1 MLTTLKVRACLFA
14 CVALAAALTS
24 VQAAPAETFT
34 YDDIIYQSDGRGMAT
49 VWGYSSSNPP
59 VDLVIP
65 STVKHKY
72 SVEVKDAETGKS
84 RWEEHQETC
93 SVTGIRD
100 DAFYKCPSLV
110 SVFLPE
116 GITCVR
122 GFSACPKLKR
132 VTVPEKCLEIGV
144 AAFNEC
150 SQLSQVK
157 LPSTLLRIG
166 DSAFAECR
174 NLQDMELPDSLL
186 EVGYWAF
193 YLCRSWENAAVPPR
207 MSQKSIGDYTYYGCD
222 FLKEIVIPDGTEE
235 IGKAAFE
242 GCDGASRIV
251 IPSSVRKIHSYAF
264 IGCTGVRAVIINST
278 EIEILGGY
286 SYDRPFGG
294 CPIEDLQVPY
304 LKRSLKTDFPVSDLQ
319 RLTTVGEWTE
329 IPDEFCSGCE
339 NMYSFEIPAEVTRIG
354 KSAFSGCK
362 NWDCFSLPEK
372 IAEIADSAFENC
384 ERLSVDIPSGV
395 TRLGA
400 SAFRG
405 CKKLVRVTVPS
416 GVEELGKYLF
426 EDCTGLK
433 DVTLPEGLAKIG
445 GYAFADCKSLSSVVI
460 PATVTYMGS
469 SVFGRCSVLKE
480 CHFQGLPPDREPY
493 RRGGYC
499 DVFSEVAEGAFGT
512 YPRAYAQEWE
522 AVLDK
527 DKKWGGLPMQCVDGQ
542 IVRPKKSYFT
552 VKFSAGGLGVEGTMA
567 DQTFVSGE
575 PQKLRKNEFRRAGYV
590 FDRWF
595 AQQTYPSR
603 EDQTGV
609 ISTSL
614 EDEADMSK
622 FAVADGVVYTL
633 TATWKLEV
641 DKDLLFAFDVA
652 THAASVVGYKGKARN
667 LIIPGTV
674 MARPDGIRSDYESEN
689 TQSYSVT
696 AIAES
701 AFENNKTLYDVEL
714 PASLVNIGNR
724 AFQACSELSN
734 VSLEYV
740 KKIGNQAFRDC
751 LKFKSTLNGNG
762 CLEEVG
768 EQAFYRC
775 GMTSVS
781 LPKTVRRLGGG
792 VFQLC
797 AKLKEAAIDGS
808 ELALPNG
815 CFYDCEALQKVT
827 LGNGVKW
834 LPKSTDER
842 SGAFAGC
849 SALQEVTLGNMLKDI
864 PDYAFYGLAALRSVT
879 SKNEC
884 LDEIGCSAFV
894 GCQALSEVDLV
905 PKYIG
910 PSAFQGIKT
919 HFGLDFR
926 ACSFIDEQA
935 FAGSG
940 LGGSYERDGNSTGWL
955 GGVLNLPEIE
965 SICSEAF
972 LGCKNLRDVKFGPE
986 LKDLCGAAFAKT
998 GIERVEFMGERP
1010 PKTYRSSVLVFDGV
1024 SGNARGYFPDADG
1037 KGGHWREALDPQGTW
1052 QGLVF
1057 YRRGGEFALKL
1068 TLMAEKLNGSAAFDP
1083 SKVYV
1088 YISRWSDKNKTAF
1101 ADIRREDAK
1110 PLFDSGSLVNGEP
1123 SVGSSTLWFN
1133 RPGFYDISC
1142 GYKNGE
1148 WRAESGSQGIEVTED
1163 DVANRR
1169 DRQIVV
1175 RYVPVVH
1182 GKRVIDI
1189 PGSGI
1194 IKPIARDSDSDG
1206 YPDLVEVKS
1215 PFTSS
1220 VSGTFTWTAALED
1233 EEGNF
1238 ITTTTGTTALNV
1250 GDNEVTFAFD
1260 GEKVRAHGA
1269 CGGYRVNCIVFSNG
1283 TEEVAVNEELTVAAL
1298 SFDDWGEE
1306 PTPVALVRQVALD
1319 GNGGNCPV
1327 PTVDLALGQPYGEL
1341 PTATRAGY
1349 AFDGWYTAATGGE
1362 KIAAED
1368 LFQSRVDR
1376 LYAHWRRGAEDG
1388 VYQKEVGGVT
1398 WSYVVKNCQA
1408 TVGGPDAAQRL
1419 AVDSGT
1425 SGSLVIPAAFDNC
1438 PVTAIAPA
1446 AFKDCAQLAAVSVPA
1461 SVRVIPEEAFMG
1473 CTALESVVLVEGLEE
1488 IGACAFENCPALKA
1502 LTIPATVVRIGGRA
1516 FYSCRGLQRLVFPSS
1531 VREIGSEAFVGLR
1544 WLMEYEF
1551 EGLPPEVEDDTF
1563 GNGGLFSWSK
1573 KHEDVWQ
1580 SLSSGGYWKNL
1591 DVRGLAASPKTKT
1604 QTVKGLEWR
1613 YTVKDGEA
1621 TVGGYDESDDSLVA
1635 IPRETSGKVVIP
1647 STLGGYPVT
1656 TIGCEAFYQCERLTE
1671 IVVPKGVR
1679 TIGYGAFSYCEK
1691 LSRVALPEGLRSIGE
1706 FAFGCCDNLQ
1716 SIDLPSSLRAIG
1728 PEAFKV
1734 CALKKVRI
1742 PAKVTQVTPSAF
1754 AGCVNLRA
1762 FEVEKGNKSYKVA
1775 DGLLLSADGSVLV
1788 GVPGGLRTL
1797 VVPEGVRKLED
1808 EIVYDESDTL
1818 TEIRLPASLT
1828 RFRPSAIGECRSF
1841 QAFAVEEGN
1850 KTFKAVDG
1858 LLLTRDGTRLVAGP
1872 MGKQTVVLPSGILVV
1887 GKEALARSCAKSIRL
1902 NEELVA
1908 IEADGLN
1915 ACFLKTLTIPASVQS
1930 IGKDGVPTGYF
1941 LNEIVF
1947 EGEPPAECEMDDW
1960 DDCRGKYFSAHAAA
1974 WRKVLGGKTGNWN
1987 GLPMSQASSPAGVRT
2002 YAVTFDCGVH
2012 GQWVEPG
2019 AKSQLVSAGSAA
2031 TAPAVEAKP
2040 GWRFVGWDT
2049 AFDAVQSDL
2058 LVTAQYEPLVYA
2070 ISYVGTKGAV
2080 NRNPTTYTPA
2090 AGVTFAPLSETAGY
2104 AFAGWSPKAIAKGA
2118 FGDVTV
2124 TAQWKKIT
2132 KAKVSVGSFGA
2143 VSGTK
2148 VSVSAKS
2155 AKPKASVTFK
2165 ATPAKARGK
2174 REASFFAGWYADAD
2188 GIELVSMK
2196 NPLKYKVPEVSSVKL
2211 YARFE
2216 KVKDYLPTIHCEATY
2231 ALTPGVPFAAS
2242 VGATSPFAG
2251 AIAVSVKG
2259 LPSGLKYKGGT
2270 ISGTPKAFSKSVT
2283 ATVTAKNAAGTVKKK
2298 IVFTSVNPGFVVWA
2312 IAQAAGSESVYVGP
2326 KAQLTPYV
2334 GVPFEMA
2341 LSSAPGLSGRD
2352 DYEASAVT
2360 VTGLKNGLSFNAK
2373 KGLISGVATKTGKQT
2388 VKATFKNKW
2397 GWTAS
2402 FSFTISP
2409 QSLPEWLVG
2418 SYVGLGSYG
2427 SADGAVQLTVGAGGK
2442 ISGKIVAGGKS
2453 YSFSAKSF
2461 AGSTGLGDET
2471 AFTVKAKVNKK
2482 YTATFTFATADGV
2495 IGCVT
2500 ASSANGEVALEAW
2513 QDAWVRKDV
2522 YLPPYAN
2529 GTVKFTSADLEALG
2543 VAVKSG
2549 DSLAVKFS
2557 SKGAVKVTGKLGGK
2571 TVSASAKV
2579 VVTEVLE
2586 DGKAAAGEVVV
2597 PYGARAAVLPFVW
2610 SAGQKPAVDES
2621 SSHSFPVPSL

>member
-1 MLTTLKVRACLFA
+1 MLTTLKVSACLFA
-14 CVALAAALTS
+14 GVALAAALTS

-34 YDDIIYQSDGRGMAT
+34 YDDIIYQSDGKGMAT

-100 DAFYKCPSLV
+100 DAFLKCPSLV

-186 EVGYWAF
+186 EVGPWAF

-207 MSQKSIGDYTYYGCD
+207 MSQKSIGDNTYYGCD

-235 IGKAAFE
+235 IKYGAFE

-264 IGCTGVRAVIINST
+264 IGCTGVRTVIINST

-362 NWDCFSLPEK
+362 NWNCFSLPEK
-372 IAEIADSAFENC
+372 ITEIADGAFQNC

-395 TRLGA
+395 TRLGD

-445 GYAFADCKSLSSVVI
+445 HYAFADCKSLSSVVI
-460 PATVTYMGS
+460 PATVTYMGDS
-469 SVFGRCSVLKE
+469 AFGRCSALKE
-480 CHFQGLPPDREPY
+480 CHFQGLPPDRDPY

-522 AVLDK
+522 AALDK
-527 DKKWGGLPMQCVDGQ
+527 NKKWGGLPMQCVDGQ
-542 IVRPKKSYFT
+542 IVQPKKSYFT

-575 PQKLRKNEFRRAGYV
+575 SQKLRKNAFKRAGYA
-590 FDRWF
+590 FDKWF

-633 TATWKLEV
+633 TPMWKLEV

-652 THAASVVGYKGKARN
+652 THTASVVGYKGKARN

-689 TQSYSVT
+689 VQSYSVT

-701 AFENNKTLYDVEL
+701 AFENNMTLYDVEL
-714 PASLVNIGNR
+714 PASLVSIGNR

-734 VSLEYV
+734 VSLDNV
-740 KKIGNQAFRDC
+740 KKIGEQAFRDC
-751 LKFKSTLNGNG
+751 PKFRSILDGDE

-768 EQAFYRC
+768 AQAFYRC

-781 LPKTVRRLGGG
+781 LPKTVRKLGGG

-808 ELALPNG
+808 ELELPNG
-815 CFYDCEALQKVT
+815 CFYDCSALQKVT
-827 LGNGVKW
+827 LGNGVRW
-834 LPKSTDER
+834 LPKSADER

-864 PDYAFYGLAALRSVT
+864 PDYAFYGLAALKSVT
-879 SKNEC
+879 SKKEC
-884 LDEIGCSAFV
+884 LDEIGRSAFV
-894 GCQALSEVDLV
+894 GCQALEKADLI

-955 GGVLNLPEIE
+955 GGVLNLPKIE

-1037 KGGHWREALDPQGTW
+1037 KGGYWRETLDPQGTW

-1123 SVGSSTLWFN
+1123 SVGSYTLWFN

-1189 PGSGI
+1189 PGSEI

-1206 YPDLVEVKS
+1206 HPDLVEVKS
-1215 PFTSS
+1215 QFTSS
-1220 VSGTFTWTAALED
+1220 VSGTFWWTAALED

-1238 ITTTTGTTALNV
+1238 IAPATGTTTLNV
-1250 GDNEVTFAFD
+1250 GDNEVAFAFD
-1260 GEKVRAHGA
+1260 GETVRAHGA
-1269 CGGYRVNCIVFSNG
+1269 CGGYRVNCIVFSDG
-1283 TEEVAVNEELTVAAL
+1283 TEEIAVNEELSVSAL
-1298 SFDDWGEE
+1298 SFDDWGDE
-1306 PTPVALVRQVALD
+1306 PTPAALVRQVVLD
-1319 GNGGNCPV
+1319 GNGGTCPV

-1341 PTATRAGY
+1341 PTATCAGY

-1398 WSYVVKNCQA
+1398 WTYVVKNCQA
-1408 TVGGPDAAQRL
+1408 TVGGPDDAQRL
-1419 AVDSGT
+1419 AVDSGA

-1446 AFKDCAQLAAVSVPA
+1446 AFKDCAQLAAVTVPA
-1461 SVRVIPEEAFMG
+1461 SVRVIPEQAFMG
-1473 CTALESVVLVEGLEE
+1473 CTALESVVLAEGLVE
-1488 IGACAFENCPALKA
+1488 IRASAFENCRALKA

-1516 FYSCRGLQRLVFPSS
+1516 FYGCRGLPRMIFPSS

-1544 WLMEYEF
+1544 RLMEYEF
-1551 EGLPPEVEDDTF
+1551 EGLPPEVEEDTF

-1580 SLSSGGYWKNL
+1580 SLSAQGVWENL
-1591 DVRGLAASPKTKT
+1591 EVHGLDSPSKTKS
-1604 QTVKGLEWR
+1604 QTVKGLKWR
-1613 YTVKDGEA
+1613 YTVKNGEA
-1621 TVGGYDESDDSLVA
+1621 SVGGCDDDGSPLGA
-1635 IPRETSGKVVIP
+1635 IPQETSGKVVIP

-1656 TIGCEAFYQCERLTE
+1656 AIGNEAFYACDRLTE
-1671 IVVPKGVR
+1671 IVVPKGVK
-1679 TIGYGAFSYCEK
+1679 TIGYGAFAYCEQVK
-1691 LSRVALPEGLRSIGE
+1691 KVVLPTGLRSIGE
-1706 FAFGCCDNLQ
+1706 FALAGCFELQ
-1716 SIDLPSSLRAIG
+1716 SVELPANLVSIG
-1728 PEAFKV
+1728 PEAFRWS
-1734 CALKKVRI
+1734 ALREVI
-1742 PAKVTQVTPSAF
+1742 LPAKVAYVSPSAF
-1754 AGCVNLRA
+1754 VGCSDLLRFKVA
-1762 FEVEKGNKSYKVA
+1762 TGNKSYKVVN
-1775 DGLLLSADGSVLV
+1775 GLLVTANGEGLV
-1788 GVPGGLRTL
+1788 GIPHGLRVL
-1797 VVPEGVRKLED
+1797 NVPEGVK
-1808 EIVYDESDTL
+1808 EIEKDIGRVNGAL
-1818 TEIRLPASLT
+1818 AEIHLPASVS
-1828 RFRPSAIGECRSF
+1828 RFDPSVFSSCSALQAYVADGE
-1841 QAFAVEEGN
+1841 N
-1850 KTFKAVDG
+1850 KTYKSVDG
-1858 LLLTRDGTRLVAGP
+1858 FLLTKDGTRLVAGP
-1872 MGKQTVVLPSGILVV
+1872 IGRREVVLPAGIRVLS
-1887 GKEALARSCAKSIRL
+1887 KDALNGMRAVSVRL
-1902 NEELVA
+1902 N
-1908 IEADGLN
+1908 DGLVTIEEN
-1915 ACFLKTLTIPASVQS
+1915 GMRNSSQLRSLTIPDSVEFIGANALDSAS
-1930 IGKDGVPTGYF
+1930 IE
-1941 LNEIVF
+1941 EITF
-1947 EGEPPAECEMDDW
+1947 EGEPPPECDMKNW
-1960 DDCRGKYFSAHAAA
+1960 NGCQGKYLSAHAAA

-1987 GLPMSQASSPAGVRT
+1987 GLPMSQVVSPVGVRT

-2080 NRNPTTYTPA
+2080 NRNPTTYTPD

-2165 ATPAKARGK
+2165 ATPAKAKGK

-2196 NPLKYKVPEVSSVKL
+2196 NPLKYKVPAVSSVKL

-2216 KVKDYLPTIHCEATY
+2216 KVKDYLPTIHCGATY
-2231 ALTPGVPFAAS
+2231 ALTPGVPFSAS

-2373 KGLISGVATKTGKQT
+2373 KGQISGVATKTGKQT

-2397 GWTAS
+2397 GWTES

-2409 QSLPEWLVG
+2409 RSLPKWIVG

-2427 SADGAVQLTVGAGGK
+2427 SADGAVTLTVGAGGK
-2442 ISGKIVAGGKS
+2442 VSGKITAGGKN

-2471 AFTVKAKVNKK
+2471 VFMVKAKVNKK
-2482 YTATFTFATADGV
+2482 YETTFTFATADGV

-2513 QDAWVRKDV
+2513 QDAWARKDV

-2529 GTVKFTSADLEALG
+2529 GTVKFTFADLEALG
-2543 VAVKSG
+2543 VAVKAG
-2549 DSLAVKFS
+2549 DSLSIKFS
-2557 SKGAVKVTGKLGGK
+2557 SKGAVKVAGKLGGK
-2571 TVSASAKV
+2571 TISASTKV
-2579 VVTEVLE
+2579 VVTEVFE
-2586 DGKAAAGEVVV
+2586 DGKAAAGEVIV

-2610 SAGQKPAVDES
+2610 NADAKPAKALPDAES
-2621 SSHSFPVPSL
+2621 EV